1 MKRMR
6 FLFWVIAG
14 PLAVLAGILAVA
26 HPYLAYTETSGAD
39 VLVVEGW
46 MEPEH
51 LRQAAD
57 IARKGGYT
65 RIYTTGSVRPFSYYL
80 CTNECI
86 CTRMKRAVSGSISVD
101 VSGTDGAGFFLV
113 AGADTLLR
121 EPVGTRGTEFNARIP
136 APADSIVL
144 MATNSRNMPPT
155 EHDIF
160 IKYMRIN
167 GRDAHRGQDSTW
179 FVHADG
185 GRSEAWPT
193 YAHQARATLIAYGLP
208 PSTVIAVPA
217 WGEPDSRSW
226 ANASYFN
233 VRARADGIKAFDVV
247 TLGVHARRSRQL
259 FQRACGDDVR
269 VGVISIPDPQCPR
282 RGWWLSS
289 VGWFR
294 MLKEVAGSPEAYAVE
309 LTR

>member
-1 MKRMR
+1 MKRVR
-6 FLFWVIAG
+6 FLFWVTAG
-14 PLAVLAGILAVA
+14 PLAVLVGILAVA
-26 HPYLAYTETSGAD
+26 HPYLAFTETSGAD

-46 MEPEH
+46 MEPDH

-57 IARKGGYT
+57 IARKGRYT

-80 CTNECI
+80 RTKERI
-86 CTRMKRAVSGSISVD
+86 CTRMKTAFTGSISID
-101 VSGTDGAGFFLV
+101 VSGTDGAGFLLV
-113 AGADTLLR
+113 AGADTLLHV
-121 EPVGTRGTEFNARIP
+121 PVGTRGTGFSARIRTP
-136 APADSIVL
+136 TDSIVL
-144 MATNSRNMPPT
+144 VATNSRNIPAE

-160 IKYMRIN
+160 IKYLRIN
-167 GRDAHRGQDSTW
+167 GRDAHLEQDSTW

-185 GRSEAWPT
+185 TRTEAWPT
-193 YAHQARATLIAYGLP
+193 YAHQARATLIADGLP
-208 PSTVIAVPA
+208 PGVVFAVPA

-233 VRARADGIKAFDVV
+233 VRARADGIKGFDVV

-259 FQRACGDDVR
+259 FQRACGQDVR

-282 RGWWLSS
+282 RGWWLSGI
-289 VGWFR
+289 GWFR